1 MYLMTFVTKVLY
13 ICAILITVMKKYLFI
28 PFLFLCLNV
37 SGQKIE
43 SVENDDFENVTRITS
58 STEKLSKETFKDT
71 SGQTMFYIH
80 AVGPHI
86 YLHLLW
92 QARGPYIVSKGEEAY
107 FLLEDKTKITMK
119 CARDV
124 LAEPGVAS
132 TKSVKVAQ
140 VLGLNIPYY
149 SKDIVKFVGKKVTK
163 IRIRTSDGYKDFDVL
178 EKNQDKIGK
187 AIELVAKEIVI
198 K

>member
-1 MYLMTFVTKVLY
+1 MRAF
-13 ICAILITVMKKYLFI
+13 LFI
-28 PFLFLCLNV
+28 PFLFFCLNV

-43 SVENDDFENVTRITS
+43 SVENDEFENVKRIIS

-80 AVGPHI
+80 AEGLRI

-92 QARGPYIVSKGEEAY
+92 QARGPYIVPQGEVSY
-107 FLLEDKTKITMK
+107 FLLDDKTKITMK
-119 CARDV
+119 SAKDV

-132 TKSVKVAQ
+132 TKAVRVAQ
-140 VLGLNIPYY
+140 VLGLDIPYY
-149 SKDIVKFVGKKVTK
+149 SKDIMKFIGKKVTK
-163 IRIRTSDGYKDFDVL
+163 IRIRTSDGYKDFEVL

-187 AIELVAKEIVI
+187 AIELVCKEIVSDNV